1 MPTIAMQA
9 AKPITKLK
17 AKQFKI
23 AKRRHKFKIAKDG
36 N

>member
-17 AKQFKI
+17 ANQFKI
-23 AKRRHKFKIAKDG
+23 AKSGTISK
-36 N
+36 